1 MVMATPIDSALLA
14 AQTYKPRKPAA
25 DTRPRGSVFAEDER
39 APGAAVLSRRTHSGV
54 AVTLSAEA
62 LELLSEQS
70 QTTGRSQARDHK
82 EPVPQ
87 TEVAS
92 ATGVSFELP
101 AGTPPPQREAPFA
114 HVARNEGYRAV
125 QPGSRL
131 DISV

>member
-14 AQTYKPRKPAA
+14 TQTYKPRKPAA
-25 DTRPRGSVFAEDER
+25 DARPRGNVFAEDER

-62 LELLSEQS
+62 LELLNGQGQS
-70 QTTGRSQARDHK
+70 TGRSQVRDHK
-82 EPVPQ
+82 QPVPQ
-87 TEVAS
+87 TEAAS
-92 ATGVSFELP
+92 ETGLSFELE
-101 AGTPPPQREAPFA
+101 ADTPPPQREAPFA
-114 HVARNEGYRAV
+114 HVARSDGYRAV